1 LKEENM
7 KRWILTAA
15 ALAALTATAALR
27 AQTAAAT
34 SGTCAVQTQATQAE
48 TTPAKAL
55 ALLKEGNARFA
66 GGKRNVCDLS
76 AQVHATAAGQYPF
89 AAIVSCM
96 DSRVPAEIVC
106 DRGLGDVFSLR
117 EAGNVVD
124 VDTLG
129 GLEYAAKVVGVK
141 LILVMGHSHCGAVKG
156 AVDGVQLGNLTE
168 LLKKIQPAMTQPVP
182 SAKSKDDAYV
192 QKVTEANVRLQM
204 KVIQDK
210 SPVIRELIQSGK
222 VGIAGA
228 MYDIETGKVTF
239 FAD

>member
-1 LKEENM
+1 M
-7 KRWILTAA
+7 KRRILTAA

-27 AQTAAAT
+27 AQSAT
-34 SGTCAVQTQATQAE
+34 SSAVQTQATQAE
-48 TTPAKAL
+48 MTPAKAI
-55 ALLKEGNARFA
+55 AALKEGNARFVA
-66 GGKRNVCDLS
+66 GKNTARNYA
-76 AQVHATAAGQYPF
+76 AQVHATAGGQYPF

-96 DSRVPAEIVC
+96 DSRAPVEIVC
-106 DRGLGDVFSLR
+106 DQGLGDVFSLR

-156 AVDGVQLGNLTE
+156 VVDGVELGNLTE

-182 SAKSKDDAYV
+182 AAKSKDEAYV
-192 QKVTEANVRLQM
+192 QKVAEANVRLQM
-204 KVIQDK
+204 KVIQEK

-222 VGIAGA
+222 LGIAGA
-228 MYDIETGKVTF
+228 MYDIESGKVTVF
-239 FAD
+239 TD

>member
-1 LKEENM
+1 
-7 KRWILTAA
+7 
-15 ALAALTATAALR
+15 
-27 AQTAAAT
+27 
-34 SGTCAVQTQATQAE
+34 
-48 TTPAKAL
+48 
-55 ALLKEGNARFA
+55 
-66 GGKRNVCDLS
+66 
-76 AQVHATAAGQYPF
+76 
-89 AAIVSCM
+89 M
-96 DSRVPAEIVC
+96 DSRAPVEIVC

-141 LILVMGHSHCGAVKG
+141 LIVVMGHTHCGAVKG
-156 AVDGVQLGNLTE
+156 VVDGVQLGNLTE

-182 SAKSKDDAYV
+182 AAKSKDEAYV
-192 QKVTEANVRLQM
+192 QKVADANVRLQI
-204 KVIQDK
+204 KEIQDK

-222 VGIAGA
+222 LGIAGA

>member
-1 LKEENM
+1 M
-7 KRWILTAA
+7 TRRILTAA
-15 ALAALTATAALR
+15 ALAMLLATAALR
-27 AQTAAAT
+27 AQMAAT
-34 SGTCAVQTQATQAE
+34 ASGPNAVQTQASQADM
-48 TTPAKAL
+48 TPAKAL
-55 ALLKEGNARFA
+55 AALKEGNARFVA
-66 GGKRNVCDLS
+66 GKNTARDYP
-76 AQVHATAAGQYPF
+76 AQVRETAAGQYPF

-156 AVDGVQLGNLTE
+156 VIDDVHLGNLTE

-182 SAKSKDDAYV
+182 ASKSKDDAYV
-192 QKVTEANVRLQM
+192 QKVAEANVRLQM
-204 KVIQDK
+204 KEIQDK
-210 SPVIRELIQSGK
+210 SPVIKELVQSGK

-239 FAD
+239 LN

>member
-1 LKEENM
+1 M
-7 KRWILTAA
+7 KRRILTAA
-15 ALAALTATAALR
+15 ALVALTATAALR
-27 AQTAAAT
+27 AQGAA
-34 SGTCAVQTQATQAE
+34 AVQTQASQAE
-48 TTPAKAL
+48 MTPAKAI

-66 GGKRNVCDLS
+66 DGKGATRNYP
-76 AQVHATAAGQYPF
+76 AQVHATASGQYPF

-106 DRGLGDVFSLR
+106 DQGLGDVFNLR

-168 LLKKIQPAMTQPVP
+168 LLKKIQPAMTPPVP
-182 SAKSKDDAYV
+182 AAKSKDDAYV
-192 QKVTEANVRLQM
+192 QKVAEANVRLQM
-204 KVIQDK
+204 KEIQEK
-210 SPVIRELIQSGK
+210 SPVIRELVQAGK
-222 VGIAGA
+222 LGIAGA
-228 MYDIETGKVTF
+228 MYDIDTGKMTF
-239 FAD
+239 LSN

>member
-1 LKEENM
+1 LKEEQM
-7 KRWILTAA
+7 KRRILTAA
-15 ALAALTATAALR
+15 ALVALTATAALR
-27 AQTAAAT
+27 AQGAA
-34 SGTCAVQTQATQAE
+34 AVQTQASQAE
-48 TTPAKAL
+48 MTPAKAI

-66 GGKRNVCDLS
+66 DGKGATRNYP
-76 AQVHATAAGQYPF
+76 AQVHATASGQYPF

-106 DRGLGDVFSLR
+106 DQGLGDVFNLR

-168 LLKKIQPAMTQPVP
+168 LLKKIQPAMTPPVP
-182 SAKSKDDAYV
+182 AAKSKDDAYV
-192 QKVTEANVRLQM
+192 QKVAEANVRLQM
-204 KVIQDK
+204 KEIQEK
-210 SPVIRELIQSGK
+210 SPVIRELVQSGK
-222 VGIAGA
+222 LGIAGA
-228 MYDIETGKVTF
+228 MYDIDTGKMTF
-239 FAD
+239 LSN